1 MRTLPSK
8 LGTVAVLAVWLVVL
22 LIFLLARYIVGP
34 ENQWWVTAIYV
45 AVIAVATSLT
55 IKIPPYQAVDD
66 SAGQDSKQPASSS
79 GVRNA

>member
-1 MRTLPSK
+1 MRTLTGK
-8 LGTVAVLAVWLVVL
+8 QGTVAVLAVWLVVL
-22 LIFLLARYIVGP
+22 LIFLSVQFIVGP

-66 SAGQDSKQPASSS
+66 SAGQDSKQT
-79 GVRNA
+79 R